1 MSVIKK
7 KVRPISIEDAVK
19 EIIEKESKTIKA
31 SIASTLISGSSTTTL
46 EDARAIVAS
55 TAIEPKWPDPLDEKI
70 RIIVREVVL
79 NILEEERV
87 LVAIGGKAGTYN
99 KKSIVI
105 SKTDPD
111 VSEVKILDKAEA
123 FNIMEELEKIE

>member
-46 EDARAIVAS
+46 EDIVASTS